1 MGRGLKYDI
10 PGEDWRCSAGQI
22 AGEGWEAVFAPELMA
37 PLHLVVEIG
46 FGRGEFLL
54 ALAEEN
60 PGVAFV
66 GVEVSFKRVLKMARK
81 VARAGLQNIRLIEGQ
96 GQIVVSELLEEAS
109 VQEFWINFSDPWPKA
124 RHARR
129 RLIHPPFVA
138 DLSRR
143 LVPGGQ
149 VHVSTDDVP
158 YACQIHRALSG
169 ESLLE
174 NVYAPRPWMPEVPGQ
189 IPTGYQLEWRAEGR
203 PLHFFTYRRC
213 ST

>member
-10 PGEDWRCSAGQI
+10 PGKDWRCSAGQI
-22 AGEGWEAVFAPELMA
+22 AGEGWQAAFAPELLP

-96 GQIVVSELLEEAS
+96 GQVLVSELLEEAS

-129 RLIHPPFVA
+129 RLSGRHDCLGDDHLPAWLRGLLRPRRVVHRRSRCGLPGRLLRAVRHRLPPG
-138 DLSRR
+138 R
-143 LVPGGQ
+143 
-149 VHVSTDDVP
+149 
-158 YACQIHRALSG
+158 
-169 ESLLE
+169 
-174 NVYAPRPWMPEVPGQ
+174 
-189 IPTGYQLEWRAEGR
+189 R
-203 PLHFFTYRRC
+203 PL
-213 ST
+213 